1 MTEKPKKLIRW
12 NEDKNNLLQMERG
25 LRFEV
30 VLSAIEEGRIL
41 DVVDHPNQEKYP
53 NQRLFIIEINQYAYV
68 IPFVENEQEVF
79 LKTIIPSRKMT
90 KKYLGD

>member
-12 NEDKNNLLQMERG
+12 NEDKNNLLQIERG
-25 LRFEV
+25 LGFEV
-30 VLSAIEEGRIL
+30 VSSAIEEGRIL
-41 DVVDHPNQEKYP
+41 DILDHPNQEKYP

>member
-1 MTEKPKKLIRW
+1 MTEKPRKLIRW
-12 NEDKNNLLQMERG
+12 NEDKNNLLQVERG

-30 VLSAIEEGRIL
+30 VSSAIEEGRIL
-41 DVVDHPNQEKYP
+41 DIVAHPNQEKYP
-53 NQRLFIIEINQYAYV
+53 NQKLFIIEINQYVYV

>member
-1 MTEKPKKLIRW
+1 MTEQPKKLIRW
-12 NEDKNNLLQMERG
+12 NEDKNNLLQTERG
-25 LRFEV
+25 LIFEL
-30 VLSAIEEGRIL
+30 VLSAIEEGVIL

-68 IPFVENEQEVF
+68 IPFVENEQEIF

-90 KKYLGD
+90 KNT

>member
-1 MTEKPKKLIRW
+1 MTEQPKKLIRW
-12 NEDKNNLLQMERG
+12 NEDKNNLLQTERG

-30 VLSAIEEGRIL
+30 VSSAIEEGRIL
-41 DVVDHPNQEKYP
+41 DIVDHPNQEKYP

>member
-1 MTEKPKKLIRW
+1 L
-12 NEDKNNLLQMERG
+12 G
-25 LRFEV
+25 FEV
-30 VLSAIEEGRIL
+30 VSSAIEEGKIL
-41 DVVDHPNQEKYP
+41 DILDHPNQEKYP